1 MRKPTSRADPCVRA
15 SASAEFGVGD
25 VAGDAGVPTA
35 DGTGLGRVDSCGVNE
50 GAVTG
55 LAHATSRDRKINAV
69 TGKERMCVL
78 RGGLLAV

>member
-1 MRKPTSRADPCVRA
+1 M
-15 SASAEFGVGD
+15 GD
-25 VAGDAGVPTA
+25 GAGVLTA

-55 LAHATSRDRKINAV
+55 LAHAASRDMQIDAV
-69 TGKERMCVL
+69 MGRERMCVL